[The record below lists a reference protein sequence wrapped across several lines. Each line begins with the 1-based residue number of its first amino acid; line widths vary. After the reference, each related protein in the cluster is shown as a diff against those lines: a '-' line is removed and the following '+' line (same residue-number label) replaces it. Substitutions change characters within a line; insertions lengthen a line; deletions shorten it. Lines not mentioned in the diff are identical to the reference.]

1 MSQVKLLTHHFRLV
15 PQCVVLEQSPRSGPF
30 DLPEKPQISGWTQ
43 FRDPALVKAQT
54 RHIIR
59 TKSNRRNSDL
69 SAKVFFVEFV
79 GSYKRASSAADVN
92 PNVRQR
98 VDFVR
103 IIRHKFDRLDA
114 QILYTQRDSV
124 IENLQVDH

>member
-1 MSQVKLLTHHFRLV
+1 MSQVKSLTHRFRLV
-15 PQCVVLEQSPRSGPF
+15 PLCVVLEQSPRSGPF

-43 FRDPALVKAQT
+43 FRDPALAKLQT
-54 RHIIR
+54 RHVIR
-59 TKSNRRNSDL
+59 TKSHRRNSDL
-69 SAKVFFVEFV
+69 GAKVFFVEFV
-79 GSYKRASSAADVN
+79 WSYKRASSAADVD

-114 QILYTQRDSV
+114 QILYTQRDLA